1 MAETTELHTRLLD
14 AARTYD
20 PAAHTRSLL
29 TPYRDVLLLWRA
41 KFMSYEQIAASLT
54 RHGLKISPAAV
65 GVFCRRT
72 FTKSEIVHERLR
84 LATLS
89 TKGPSLTAPSSRGL
103 SAVAKPVEAPA
114 TTGRRGPRIARD
126 NY

>member
-1 MAETTELHTRLLD
+1 MTETTELHVRLLD
-14 AARTYD
+14 DARTYD

-72 FTKSEIVHERLR
+72 FTKSEIVRERLR
-84 LATLS
+84 LDTLS
-89 TKGPSLTAPSSRGL
+89 TKGPASTAPSSRGL
-103 SAVAKPVEAPA
+103 SAVAKPAEAPVA
-114 TTGRRGPRIARD
+114 AGRRGPRIARD